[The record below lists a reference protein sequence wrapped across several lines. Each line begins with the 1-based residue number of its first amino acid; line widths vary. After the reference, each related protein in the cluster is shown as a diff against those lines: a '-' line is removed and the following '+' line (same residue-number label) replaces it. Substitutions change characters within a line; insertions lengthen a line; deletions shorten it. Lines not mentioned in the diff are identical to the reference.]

1 MIKQYQAA
9 RAKSNFGTISDSV
22 THLERPLTSDEF
34 AQMRHIDGFPLG
46 DENAIQEMS
55 LLPYYTACPNPF
67 IQQVVDRWKS
77 ENKSDKEDGKYHR
90 EPYATDITEGK
101 QDPIYKIHSYHTK
114 VPPRAVL
121 RYILHYTEPG
131 DIVLDA
137 FCGSGMTGVGA
148 QLCGTSDIMLKTEVE
163 AEWGKKGNKLPKW
176 GPRHAILCDLSPVA
190 STIAANYNL
199 PVNSEEFDK
208 SASKLIEESKN
219 ATSSL
224 YSSEDDPTPFNY
236 AVWSQIFLCPDCS
249 SRINFMQQAFDMTT
263 REVKDRFLCPSC
275 NSDLDKR
282 IVEKA
287 FVSEFDPLR
296 GRIHR
301 HTEYELFLVAR
312 GQRRRSRLSKPT
324 VTDQNLAKL
333 AETIQLPSTV
343 PIVRIPLENMY
354 HGSRLAPKGVEF
366 VHDLFFRRQVFTFAD
381 LWGRIK
387 LVGDNRIRSAL
398 MFLADQAIFSSTKL
412 ARFPQLSP
420 LGGVY
425 YLPSMV
431 AENEPISLIE
441 SKVSSLVNY
450 FSSDVTSWG
459 QVIISTNSAAQIPG
473 LEDNSVDYIFTDPP
487 FGENIFYADLNFVV
501 EAWYGVFT
509 AVASE
514 AIIDKLK
521 NKDLFAYET
530 LMYKAF
536 KEYHRVLKSGHW
548 ITVVFHNSSNA
559 VWNAIQ
565 QALVQSGFIVADV
578 RMLDKQQKSYR
589 QVTSSAVK
597 QDLVISAYKPTKMLE
612 QRFED
617 AQEDSVWEFV
627 REHLRYLPIFLFHDD
642 EMEIIKERQPHLLF
656 DRMVATH
663 VERGFRIPLDFAD
676 FLRGLYARFPERDD
690 MFFLPDQVAT
700 FDVSRIQF
708 QKIEQLSF
716 YIIDEKSALHWIK
729 NELDPQTGSGPQS
742 YADLQP
748 NFLRELHQI
757 QFEALPELRDLLK
770 DNFLQDKDGRWYI
783 PNPDDQADLEAV
795 KHKTLLRE
803 FSNYL
808 RGRGKLKMFR
818 SEAIR
823 AGFSNA
829 WREQDY
835 ATIVQTAERLPE
847 SLIQDDQ
854 QLLMYYH
861 NASLRQSNQPKQ
873 ENLL

>member
-1 MIKQYQAA
+1 
-9 RAKSNFGTISDSV
+9 
-22 THLERPLTSDEF
+22 
-34 AQMRHIDGFPLG
+34 
-46 DENAIQEMS
+46 
-55 LLPYYTACPNPF
+55 
-67 IQQVVDRWKS
+67 
-77 ENKSDKEDGKYHR
+77 
-90 EPYATDITEGK
+90 
-101 QDPIYKIHSYHTK
+101 
-114 VPPRAVL
+114 
-121 RYILHYTEPG
+121 
-131 DIVLDA
+131 
-137 FCGSGMTGVGA
+137 
-148 QLCGTSDIMLKTEVE
+148 
-163 AEWGKKGNKLPKW
+163 
-176 GPRHAILCDLSPVA
+176 
-190 STIAANYNL
+190 
-199 PVNSEEFDK
+199 
-208 SASKLIEESKN
+208 
-219 ATSSL
+219 
-224 YSSEDDPTPFNY
+224 
-236 AVWSQIFLCPDCS
+236 
-249 SRINFMQQAFDMTT
+249 
-263 REVKDRFLCPSC
+263 
-275 NSDLDKR
+275 
-282 IVEKA
+282 
-287 FVSEFDPLR
+287 
-296 GRIHR
+296 
-301 HTEYELFLVAR
+301 
-312 GQRRRSRLSKPT
+312 
-324 VTDQNLAKL
+324 
-333 AETIQLPSTV
+333 
-343 PIVRIPLENMY
+343 
-354 HGSRLAPKGVEF
+354 
-366 VHDLFFRRQVFTFAD
+366 
-381 LWGRIK
+381 
-387 LVGDNRIRSAL
+387 
-398 MFLADQAIFSSTKL
+398 
-412 ARFPQLSP
+412 
-420 LGGVY
+420 
-425 YLPSMV
+425 
-431 AENEPISLIE
+431 
-441 SKVSSLVNY
+441 VSSLVNY

-521 NKDLFAYET
+521 NKDLFAYQS

-536 KEYHRVLKSGHW
+536 REYHRVLKSGHW
-548 ITVVFHNSSNA
+548 ITVVFHNSRNA

-716 YIIDEKSALHWIK
+716 YIIDEKSARQWIK

-757 QFEALPELRDLLK
+757 QFEDLPELRDLLK
-770 DNFLQDKDGRWYI
+770 DNFLRDKNGRWFI

-808 RGRGKLKMFR
+808 RGKGKLKLFR

-823 AGFSNA
+823 VGFSNA
-829 WREQDY
+829 WRDQDY
-835 ATIVQTAERLPE
+835 TTIVKIAERLPE

-873 ENLL
+873 ESLL